1 MNFLK
6 PKFWD
11 KQHLTVQSIIL
22 YPFTYI
28 LDLRKLITFFIKPRK
43 YPNIKTICI
52 GNIYLGGTGKT
63 PLVDFITT
71 ILKKKI

>member
-11 KQHLTVQSIIL
+11 KQQLTIQSIIL

-28 LDLRKLITFFIKPRK
+28 LDLRKLITIFIKPKK
-43 YPNIKTICI
+43 YLEIKTI
-52 GNIYLGGTGKT
+52 
-63 PLVDFITT
+63 
-71 ILKKKI
+71 